1 MPAPMR
7 VTIALDKETAELFE
21 RLKDEERASQSGL
34 LRRALKF
41 YARYRDMM
49 EGKDERI
56 NTYVDM
62 LTEGEHLILDLD
74 HWLLFMKYLED
85 VEEFWEDHHEIAK
98 SHGEQ
103 LPGKTKTPGELLR
116 RLEACNFY
124 KLKKDSENEYT
135 LMMNSERSI
144 RFIKV
149 FLEEVLEGMG
159 HKADIKQDLTKL
171 RVKIL

>member
-1 MPAPMR
+1 MVTPIR
-7 VTIALDKETAELFE
+7 VTIALDKDTAELFE
-21 RLKDEERASQSGL
+21 RLKNEERASQSGL
-34 LRRALKF
+34 IRRALKF
-41 YARYRDMM
+41 YAQYKDML

-62 LTEGEHLILDLD
+62 LTEGEHLIIDLD

-85 VEEFWEDHHEIAK
+85 VEEFWEDHHEIARA
-98 SHGEQ
+98 HGEQ
-103 LPGKTKTPGELLR
+103 LPGKTRTPEDLLK

-124 KLKKDSENEYT
+124 KLKKDSDNEYT
-135 LMMNSERSI
+135 LMLGSERNI

-159 HKADIKQDLTKL
+159 YKADIKEDLTKL

>member
-1 MPAPMR
+1 MVTPIR
-7 VTIALDKETAELFE
+7 VTIALDKATAELFE
-21 RLKDEERASQSGL
+21 RLKNEERASQSGL
-34 LRRALKF
+34 IRRALRF
-41 YARYRDMM
+41 YAEYKDMM

-62 LTEGEHLILDLD
+62 LTEGEHLIIDLD
-74 HWLLFMKYLED
+74 HWLLFMKYLEG
-85 VEEFWEDHHEIAK
+85 VEEFWEDHREIARA
-98 SHGEQ
+98 HGEQ
-103 LPGKTKTPGELLR
+103 LPGKTRTPEDLLK

-124 KLKKDSENEYT
+124 KLKKDSDDEYT
-135 LMMNSERSI
+135 LMLGSERNI

-159 HKADIKQDLTKL
+159 HKADIKEDLTKL

>member
-1 MPAPMR
+1 MVTPTR

-21 RLKDEERASQSGL
+21 RLKQEERASQSGL
-34 LRRALKF
+34 IRRALKF
-41 YARYRDMM
+41 YGEYKDML

-56 NTYVDM
+56 GTYVDM
-62 LTEGEHLILDLD
+62 LTEGEHLIIDMD
-74 HWLLFMKYLED
+74 HWLLFMKYLES
-85 VEEFWEDHHEIAK
+85 VEEFWEEHHDIAK
-98 SHGEQ
+98 AHGEQ
-103 LPGKTKTPGELLR
+103 LPGKIRTPGQLLR

-135 LMMNSERSI
+135 LMMNSEKSI

-149 FLEEVLEGMG
+149 FLEEVLGGMG
-159 HKADIKQDLTKL
+159 HKADIKEDLTKL